1 MGRPGYPQIGNFNA
15 ETDRPGL
22 SWGLQRLQILRLPEM
37 SLLSVELSNWRIL
50 AAYTM
55 VQWWTYGDDDGS
67 LL

>member
-1 MGRPGYPQIGNFNA
+1 MTRCIVCLKVGRPGYPQIGNFNA

-22 SWGLQRLQILRLPEM
+22 SRLPEM